1 MGVADVREVPKEG
14 VWEVI
19 RRLWD
24 VVAAAGLLLVALPIL
39 IPAAV
44 LLLVSDGRP
53 VFFGHRR
60 IGRGGKAFRCWKLRT
75 MSVDAEE
82 RLRGD
87 IELDRLHRENGFKL
101 PAERDPRITPVGRWL
116 RRRYIDEIP
125 QLVNVIG
132 GDLSLVG
139 PRPVVEEELA
149 LFGDGVGELLQIR
162 PGIFGAWNS
171 LGTDRPAYPERA
183 QVELDYVRNRGISTD
198 IEILVRSVRSVLQ
211 GEPTPCTP
219 RRRPE

>member
-1 MGVADVREVPKEG
+1 MGVADVREVPKESS
-14 VWEVI
+14 WEVI

-24 VVAAAGLLLVALPIL
+24 VVAAAGLMLVALPIL

-44 LLLVSDGRP
+44 LVLVSDGRP
-53 VFFGHRR
+53 IFFGHLR
-60 IGRGGKAFRCWKLRT
+60 IGRGGTVFKCWKLRT
-75 MSVDAEE
+75 MAVGAEE

-87 IELDRLHRENGFKL
+87 LELDRLHRENGFKL
-101 PAERDPRITPVGRWL
+101 PAEHDPRITPVGRWL

-125 QLVNVIG
+125 QLINVLT

-149 LFGDGVGELLQIR
+149 LFGDGVAELLQIR
-162 PGIFGAWNS
+162 SGIFGAWTS

-183 QVELDYVRNRGISTD
+183 RVELDYVRNRAIATD
-198 IEILVRSVRSVLQ
+198 IKILARSVRSVLQ
-211 GEPTPCTP
+211 GESTP
-219 RRRPE
+219 

>member
-1 MGVADVREVPKEG
+1 MGVADVRAVPKQG
-14 VWEVI
+14 GLEVI

-24 VVAAAGLLLVALPIL
+24 LVAASGLLLLTLPIL

-44 LLLVSDGRP
+44 LVLVSDGRP

-60 IGRGGKAFRCWKLRT
+60 IGRDGKAFRCWKLRT
-75 MSVDAEE
+75 MAVDAED
-82 RLRGD
+82 RLRGNV
-87 IELDRLHRENGFKL
+87 ELDQLHRESGFKL
-101 PAERDPRITPVGRWL
+101 PVEHDPRITPVGRWL

-125 QLVNVIG
+125 QLINVLG

-149 LFGDGVGELLQIR
+149 LFGDGVAELLEVR

-183 QVELDYVRNRGISTD
+183 QIELDYVRNRGIAAD
-198 IEILVRSVRSVLQ
+198 IKILVRSVRSVVQ
-211 GEPTPCTP
+211 GEPTP
-219 RRRPE
+219 

>member
-1 MGVADVREVPKEG
+1 MGVADVRVVRKQG
-14 VWEVI
+14 SLEVI

-24 VVAAAGLLLVALPIL
+24 LAAASSLLLLTLPIL

-44 LLLVSDGRP
+44 LVLVSDGRP

-60 IGRGGKAFRCWKLRT
+60 IGRDGKAFRCWKLRT
-75 MSVDAEE
+75 MAVDAED

-87 IELDRLHRENGFKL
+87 VELDHLHRNSGFKL
-101 PAERDPRITPVGRWL
+101 PAEYDPRITPVGRWL

-125 QLVNVIG
+125 QLINVLA

-149 LFGDGVGELLQIR
+149 LFGDGVAELLQIR

-171 LGTDRPAYPERA
+171 LGTERPPYPERV
-183 QVELDYVRNRGISTD
+183 QVELEYVRNRGIATD
-198 IEILVRSVRSVLQ
+198 IKILVRSVRSVVQ
-211 GEPTPCTP
+211 GEPTP
-219 RRRPE
+219 

>member
-1 MGVADVREVPKEG
+1 MGVADVREVPQEG
-14 VWEVI
+14 RWEVI

-24 VVAAAGLLLVALPIL
+24 VVTAAGLLLVALPIL

-44 LLLVSDGRP
+44 LVLVSDGRP

-75 MSVDAEE
+75 MAVGAEE

-87 IELDRLHRENGFKL
+87 IQLDRLHRENGFKL
-101 PAERDPRITPVGRWL
+101 PAKHDPRITPVGRWL

-125 QLVNVIG
+125 QLINVLT

-149 LFGDGVGELLQIR
+149 LFGDGVTELLQIR

-171 LGTDRPAYPERA
+171 LGADRPAYPERA
-183 QVELDYVRNRGISTD
+183 RVEIDYVRNRAISTD
-198 IEILVRSVRSVLQ
+198 IKIRTRSVRSVLQ
-211 GEPTPCTP
+211 GEPTP
-219 RRRPE
+219 